1 MLIGEEYRP
10 LHSSSITRRDLEE
23 AAKKDASVMQS
34 ETLHMHAG
42 ALHKYYLLIQG
53 GVYT

>member
-1 MLIGEEYRP
+1 MA
-10 LHSSSITRRDLEE
+10 E
-23 AAKKDASVMQS
+23 AKHKDASVMQS
-34 ETLHMHAG
+34 GTLHMHAG

>member
-10 LHSSSITRRDLEE
+10 LRSSSITRRDLEE

-34 ETLHMHAG
+34 GTLHMHAG